1 MPGHRPDQGL
11 LGAGVI
17 FSVRIG
23 AGLGQDLHDALGDQD
38 VLHLIALGILI
49 FLLVECGDVGSQR
62 DKCLSDLQR
71 SEFDGTGL
79 AGHGWVHWRAP

>member
-1 MPGHRPDQGL
+1 
-11 LGAGVI
+11 
-17 FSVRIG
+17 
-23 AGLGQDLHDALGDQD
+23 
-38 VLHLIALGILI
+38 
-49 FLLVECGDVGSQR
+49 VGSQR